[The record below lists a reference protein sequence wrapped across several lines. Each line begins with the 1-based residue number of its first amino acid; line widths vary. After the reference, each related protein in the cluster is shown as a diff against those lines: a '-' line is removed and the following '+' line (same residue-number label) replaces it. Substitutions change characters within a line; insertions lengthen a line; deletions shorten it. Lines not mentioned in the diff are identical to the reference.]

1 MATNLATTKMIQNII
16 NGTTPPQ
23 QATKATQDGE
33 GNVIATT
40 YAKQSGSYPNMT
52 VGNATSADNAV
63 NATKATQDGGGN
75 NIVNTY
81 ATKDELTKAL
91 EGKQDKDDYA
101 LTTGNYP
108 DMTVGNATN
117 ATNAANATNAT
128 TATTATTADK
138 VAQKLSF
145 GNKTY
150 DGSSAQTITK
160 EDLGISSVYTPAGS
174 VAFASLPTPAVSN
187 LGNVYNVTD
196 AFTTD
201 SRFIEGAGKK
211 YPAGTNVGV
220 VLQDGNYM
228 FDVMGSE
235 VDLTNYAQID
245 GNYPNMTVG
254 NASNAGHATNAD
266 SATSATSATNAT
278 NATNAETASKVANN
292 LTINVNGNSTVY
304 NGSSAQTI
312 DINTSEG
319 MEAVAISIA
328 TSKWSG
334 KNAILTGTDYPAIAN
349 VTANS
354 TVQLIAADNSAAMFI
369 TNDIN
374 LTAQAAGSLTISC
387 GTTPTAAV
395 SGTIM
400 IFN

>member
-16 NGTTPPQ
+16 NATTPPQ
-23 QATKATQDGE
+23 QATKALQDGD
-33 GNVIATT
+33 GNAIAST
-40 YAKQSGSYPNMT
+40 YAKQNGTYPNMT
-52 VGNATSADNAV
+52 VGNATSADSAAQ
-63 NATKATQDGGGN
+63 ATKATQDGSGN

-81 ATKDELTKAL
+81 ATKSELTQGL
-91 EGKQDKDDYA
+91 DGKQDAGDYA
-101 LTTGNYP
+101 LSNGNYP
-108 DMTVGNATN
+108 SMTVGN
-117 ATNAANATNAT
+117 ATNAANATNAQT
-128 TATTATTADK
+128 AANATTAETANK

-150 DGSSAQTITK
+150 DGSAAQTITK

-174 VAFASLPTPAVSN
+174 VAFADLPTPSASN
-187 LGNVYNVTD
+187 LGFVYNVTD

-201 SRFIEGAGKK
+201 NRFVEGAGKK
-211 YPAGTNVGV
+211 YPAGTNVGI
-220 VLQDGNYM
+220 VLQGESYM

-245 GNYPNMTVG
+245 GDYPSMTVG
-254 NASNAGHATNAD
+254 NATNAGHASSAD

-278 NATNAETASKVANN
+278 NATNATTASKVANN

-312 DINTSEG
+312 NINTSEG
-319 MEAVAISIA
+319 MEAVAVTIP
-328 TSKWSG
+328 TSKWSS
-334 KNAILTGTDYPAIAN
+334 KSAILTGTDYPAIAN

-354 TVQLIAADNSAAMFI
+354 TVQLIAADNSAAAFI

-387 GTTPTAAV
+387 GTTPTASV